1 MDSTRC
7 PTCNKRMIAAAI
19 DANGRTKLQCVGG
32 DYAAPQV
39 RAALAKPLAR

>member
-1 MDSTRC
+1 
-7 PTCNKRMIAAAI
+7 MIAAAI

-39 RAALAKPLAR
+39 RAALAKPRAN